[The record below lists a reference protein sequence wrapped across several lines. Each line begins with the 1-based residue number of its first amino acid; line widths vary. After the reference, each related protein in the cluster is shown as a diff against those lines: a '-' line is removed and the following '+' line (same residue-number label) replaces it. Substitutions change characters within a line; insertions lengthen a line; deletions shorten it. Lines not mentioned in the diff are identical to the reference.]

1 MDKKLEVLYDLCEVI
16 SRELDECNEKIR
28 QAGGKLSAGDVD
40 YLDKL
45 THALKSIKTTIAMM
59 EAEDEGGY
67 SNRGGNSRRYMPWY
81 GGMSYA
87 DNMGGSSNRGNSYER
102 GSSYAR
108 GRNNNP
114 MGRNQYSREGGY
126 SYAED
131 MEATK
136 DEIRELSQKMPEE
149 HRHKIERAL
158 DDLR

>member
-45 THALKSIKTTIAMM
+45 THALKSIKTTVAMM
-59 EAEDEGGY
+59 EADDEGGSSY
-67 SNRGGNSRRYMPWY
+67 RGGNSRRYMPWY
-81 GGMSYA
+81 GGMSY
-87 DNMGGSSNRGNSYER
+87 DGNMGSSYNR

-114 MGRNQYSREGGY
+114 TGRNQYSREGGY

-131 MEATK
+131 MEETK
-136 DEIRELSQKMPEE
+136 EEIRELSQKMPEE
-149 HRHKIERAL
+149 HRRKIERAL
-158 DDLR
+158 NELR